1 MRALW
6 LLILI
11 ALVAVVG
18 FWGPSWLVQRPIAAL
33 LQERLQAAGEI
44 SVRARASLP
53 GLVRRRVERVDVS
66 AIGVRVGDV
75 VAERFSATLHGITV
89 TQVFGGPLGLTGV
102 ESGTAELT
110 VGQADLER
118 FLRDRGVGSP
128 SVAIDASGVT
138 ATGDV
143 RVGPV
148 LASARVRGQFA
159 VIEKTD
165 LHFRPESFEMNG
177 VAVPGPLIAGILGAT
192 TQPIVTLRGLPV
204 PMAIERITSAPG
216 RITVFARIGTS
227 SP

>member
-1 MRALW
+1 MRALRV
-6 LLILI
+6 LILI
-11 ALVAVVG
+11 ALVAIIGV
-18 FWGPSWLVQRPIAAL
+18 WGPSWLVQRAIAGL
-33 LQERLQAAGEI
+33 LQERLQATGEI

-53 GLVRRRVERVDVS
+53 GLVRGRIERLDVS
-66 AIGVRVGDV
+66 ATGVRVGDV
-75 VAERFSATLHGITV
+75 IAERFSATLRGVTV
-89 TQVFGGPLGLTGV
+89 TQVFGGAPALTGV

-118 FLRDRGVGSP
+118 FLRDRGVGRP

-148 LASARVRGQFA
+148 LASARVRGQFT

-165 LHFRPESFEMNG
+165 LSFRPESFEMNG
-177 VAVPGPLIAGILGAT
+177 VAVPGPLVAGILAAT
-192 TQPIVTLRGLPV
+192 TRPIVTLRGLPV
-204 PMAIERITSAPG
+204 PMAIERMTSAPG
-216 RITVFARIGTS
+216 RITVFARIGAS